1 MCIALRKTEKLVS
14 KSDNKDMKKVK
25 KLYFKDEARQGLARG
40 VNQVAEAVKVTLG
53 PKGRLVLLNKQHGA
67 GTLTKDGV
75 SVAKEIK
82 LADALEDEGAKYCI
96 EVAMKSNTLAGDGT
110 TTATVLAQALI
121 NEGLRYVGSGGNSVS
136 VKKGMDL
143 AVSTV
148 IDHLQTIK
156 KSINDPNEIKYIAT
170 ISGNDVEVGS
180 HVSDAFIA
188 VGSDGVVTF
197 EPTKKTETS
206 LELVKGMK
214 IDRGMPNPY
223 FATDSVKR
231 KADLL
236 DPLILLWGDRINDLN
251 EVGVFLNHCLSSN
264 KDRPILI
271 VSDDIDQDPMATII
285 LNKLKGNLS
294 ICCVKA
300 PGIGSRREDLMS
312 DLAVLTGGKYF
323 APDMGYKLKNV
334 QMTDLGNA
342 KRVTVTM
349 EDTVFIDGASDPQA
363 FEKYIAALKVQHAET
378 ESNHDKM
385 RLSERI
391 AKLSGTVAVIK
402 IGATTE
408 TELKE
413 KHYRYEDAINA
424 TKAAMEEGIVPGGGS
439 ALLSSVSKLDA
450 LLADL
455 DITHDEKAGI
465 NIVKSAIKAPAIC
478 IANNGGYIGEAVVA
492 KTIES
497 QIHTDTGYQYGFDAK
512 TGQYKDMVE
521 AGIIDPVKVTR
532 SALENAA
539 SIAGLLLITETV
551 IVDAEPDKPVMN
563 PLDYM

>member
-1 MCIALRKTEKLVS
+1 
-14 KSDNKDMKKVK
+14 MKKVK
-25 KLYFKDEARQGLARG
+25 RLYFKDEARQGLARG

-53 PKGRLVLLNKQHGA
+53 PKGRLVLLNKQHGGA

-75 SVAKEIK
+75 SVAREIK

-148 IDHLQTIK
+148 IQHLQAIK
-156 KSINDPNEIKYIAT
+156 KSIEDPNEIKYIAT
-170 ISGNDVEVGS
+170 ISGNDAEVGS

-197 EPTKKTETS
+197 EPTKKTETT
-206 LELVKGMK
+206 LDLVKGMK

-231 KADLL
+231 KAELV
-236 DPLILLWGDRINDLN
+236 DPFILLWGDRITDLP
-251 EVGVFLNHCLSSN
+251 EVGAFLNNCLAAD

-271 VSDDIDQDPMATII
+271 ISDDIDQDPMATII

-312 DLAVLTGGKYF
+312 DLAAMTGGKYF

-334 QMTDLGNA
+334 QMSDLGSA

-349 EDTVFIDGASDPQA
+349 EDTVFIDGASNPDK
-363 FEKYIAALKVQHAET
+363 FEEHLTGLRAQHADT

-385 RLSERI
+385 RLNERI

-408 TELKE
+408 AELIE
-413 KHYRYEDAINA
+413 KRYRFEDAINA

-439 ALLSSVSKLDA
+439 ALLSAVSELDV
-450 LLADL
+450 LLADPS
-455 DITHDEKAGI
+455 ITQDEKAGI
-465 NIVKSAIKAPAIC
+465 RIVQRAIKSPAIC
-478 IANNGGYIGEAVVA
+478 IANNGGYIGEAVVS
-492 KTIES
+492 KTIEAQATLCLTS
-497 QIHTDTGYQYGFDAK
+497 PGYEYGFDAK
-512 TGQYKDMVE
+512 TGEYCNMVD

-551 IVDAEPDKPVMN
+551 IVDAEPDKPNVN

>member
-1 MCIALRKTEKLVS
+1 MNKL
-14 KSDNKDMKKVK
+14 KR
-25 KLYFKDEARQGLARG
+25 LYFKEEARQGLARG
-40 VNQVAEAVKVTLG
+40 INQVAEAVKVTLG
-53 PKGRLVLLNKQHGA
+53 PKGRLVLLNRPHGGA

-75 SVAKEIK
+75 SVAREIK
-82 LADALEDEGAKYCI
+82 LADPLEDEGAKYCI

-136 VKKGMDL
+136 VKHGMDM
-143 AVSTV
+143 AVQAV
-148 IDHLQTIK
+148 IENLHVIK
-156 KSINDPNEIKYIAT
+156 KSIQDPSEIKYIAT
-170 ISGNDVEVGS
+170 ISGNDSEVGT

-197 EPTKKTETS
+197 EPTKKTETT
-206 LELVKGMK
+206 LDLVKGMK

-231 KADLL
+231 KADLI
-236 DPLILLWGDRINDLN
+236 DPVILLWGDRITDLP
-251 EVGVFLNHCLSSN
+251 EIGAFLNTCLNTN

-312 DLAVLTGGKYF
+312 DLAALTGGKYF

-334 QMTDLGNA
+334 QLSDLGSA

-349 EDTVFIDGASDPQA
+349 EDTVFIDGASDPTKFDA
-363 FEKYIAALKVQHAET
+363 HLAGLRAEHAET
-378 ESNHDKM
+378 DSNHDKM

-408 TELKE
+408 AELIE
-413 KHYRYEDAINA
+413 KRYRFEDAINA

-439 ALLSSVSKLDA
+439 ALLSAVHRLDA
-450 LLADL
+450 ILADPN
-455 DITHDEKAGI
+455 ITQDEKAGVS
-465 NIVKSAIKAPAIC
+465 IVQRAIKAPAIC
-478 IANNGGYIGEAVVA
+478 IANNGGYIGEAVVS
-492 KTIES
+492 KTIEF
-497 QIHTDTGYQYGFDAK
+497 QRNNPTLGHKYGFDAK
-512 TGQYKDMVE
+512 TGEYTDMVD

-551 IVDAEPDKPVMN
+551 IVDAEPDKPSVN
-563 PLDYM
+563 PMDYL

>member
-1 MCIALRKTEKLVS
+1 
-14 KSDNKDMKKVK
+14 MKKVK
-25 KLYFKDEARQGLARG
+25 RLYFKDEARQGLARG

-53 PKGRLVLLNKQHGA
+53 PKGRLVLLNRQHGGA

-75 SVAKEIK
+75 SVAREIK

-143 AVSTV
+143 AVTTV
-148 IDHLQTIK
+148 IDHLQEIK
-156 KSINDPNEIKYIAT
+156 KSVQDHSEIKYIAT
-170 ISGNDVEVGS
+170 ISGNDSEVGNF
-180 HVSDAFIA
+180 VSDAFIA

-197 EPTKKTETS
+197 EPTKKTETA
-206 LELVKGMK
+206 LDLVKGMK

-223 FATDSVKR
+223 LATDSVKR
-231 KADLL
+231 KAEFEN
-236 DPLILLWGDRINDLN
+236 PVILLWGDRITDLQ
-251 EVGVFLNHCLSSN
+251 EVGAFLNNCLTAS

-271 VSDDIDQDPMATII
+271 VSDEIDQDPMATIV
-285 LNKLKGNLS
+285 LNKLRGNLN

-312 DLAVLTGGKYF
+312 DLAAMTGAKYF

-334 QMTDLGNA
+334 KMTELGSA

-349 EDTVFIDGASDPQA
+349 EETVFVEGAANPDVYNKHLETLRS
-363 FEKYIAALKVQHAET
+363 EHAET
-378 ESNHDKM
+378 DSNHDKM

-408 TELKE
+408 AELVE
-413 KHYRYEDAINA
+413 KRYRFEDAINA

-439 ALLSSVSKLDA
+439 ALLSAIGKLNS
-450 LLADL
+450 LLADPS
-455 DITHDEKAGI
+455 ISHDEKAGI
-465 NIVKSAIKAPAIC
+465 GIVKAAIKAPAIC
-478 IANNGGYIGEAVVA
+478 IANNGGYIGEAIVA
-492 KTIES
+492 KTLETQDQTTS
-497 QIHTDTGYQYGFDAK
+497 SSWGYNAK
-512 TGQYKDMVE
+512 TGEFCDMYE
-521 AGIIDPVKVTR
+521 SGIIDPVKVTR
-532 SALENAA
+532 SSLENAA

-551 IVDAEPDKPVMN
+551 VVDAESDKPTVN